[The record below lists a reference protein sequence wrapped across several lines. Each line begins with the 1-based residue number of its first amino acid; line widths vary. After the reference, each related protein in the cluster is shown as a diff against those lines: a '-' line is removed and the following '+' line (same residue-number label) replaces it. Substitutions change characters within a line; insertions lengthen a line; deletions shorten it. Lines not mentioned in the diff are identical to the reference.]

1 MPWFWPFSK
10 NTQPVLSVKPELV
23 AEVVAEAIA
32 EAVAVTTSV
41 ATPVAVATPV
51 VTPVP
56 FSLRSSCSYNTCGV
70 PSAYCL
76 PFALFSLW
84 KRNEP
89 VTAPL
94 QSEPVALQS
103 EPVALQ
109 SEPAAAPLQS
119 ESVTVVNESVAPLD
133 SEILANPQL
142 KIRPVEPPLSVSS

>member
-23 AEVVAEAIA
+23 AEAVAEAIA
-32 EAVAVTTSV
+32 VAQAVTTSV
-41 ATPVAVATPV
+41 ATPVVTPV

-56 FSLRSSCSYNTCGV
+56 FSLHSSCSYNTCGV

-94 QSEPVALQS
+94 QSEPAALQS
-103 EPVALQ
+103 EPVT
-109 SEPAAAPLQS
+109 APLQS

-142 KIRPVEPPLSVSS
+142 KIRPVEPPLPVSS